1 MSKHFNWDGETSPST
16 FALPLGSTYYPPVCN
31 NATFGFYLSP
41 TCSQAFSIFRTLAI
55 FIGGQETIKYVSS
68 RVGNAL
74 SMDLRMPWRS
84 LATTI
89 KSVGQSVDYSSR
101 SLTVSRSI
109 SQSVNWSVSQ
119 AISPTHAVAHSR
131 IGSLASSLS
140 TGHESTLVHSLVCLS
155 VCTPINQSV
164 GQSATRQSVSQPASQ
179 PISAT
184 QAAARSLVC
193 SPVHPHIVSQTLKP
207 SVNQSISQS
216 CQSYYNQWVH
226 VRCRSLALV
235 PSLEL
240 SISRST
246 TRTFYGR
253 HSLIVTRSSHVTRSI
268 SLWSLSQPV

>member
-140 TGHESTLVHSLVCLS
+140 TGHESTLVHSLVLVCLS
-155 VCTPINQSV
+155 VCTPTESINQLVS
-164 GQSATRQSVSQPASQ
+164 QQPVSQPASQ
-179 PISAT
+179 
-184 QAAARSLVC
+184 QANQCYTSSRTLASLQLLTC
-193 SPVHPHIVSQTLKP
+193 SPAHCVSNSQAL
-207 SVNQSISQS
+207 NQSINHINPRPITTSVFTYGVAVWLS
-216 CQSYYNQWVH
+216 SRLSNYLSVD
-226 VRCRSLALV
+226 L
-235 PSLEL
+235 PLEL
-240 SISRST
+240 ST
-246 TRTFYGR
+246 VDT
-253 HSLIVTRSSHVTRSI
+253 HS
-268 SLWSLSQPV
+268 